1 MGALF
6 LHLKPDEYLK
16 KLYKT
21 KKLVE
26 KTSFSLQ
33 ADRPYRTVFFC
44 FRIGRLRLQEA
55 GTGVKIMH
63 KKQRKTK
70 HKSQRQVIRRYACFH
85 LSFMS
90 SFPCLQCPTPSET
103 CRFFFH

>member
-33 ADRPYRTVFFC
+33 AEAKHDLAFFSLD
-44 FRIGRLRLQEA
+44 IVSL
-55 GTGVKIMH
+55 
-63 KKQRKTK
+63 
-70 HKSQRQVIRRYACFH
+70 
-85 LSFMS
+85 
-90 SFPCLQCPTPSET
+90 
-103 CRFFFH
+103 

>member
-33 ADRPYRTVFFC
+33 AETPGGPGVLAFFN
-44 FRIGRLRLQEA
+44 RIDTAACLDN
-55 GTGVKIMH
+55 V
-63 KKQRKTK
+63 
-70 HKSQRQVIRRYACFH
+70 RRY
-85 LSFMS
+85 L
-90 SFPCLQCPTPSET
+90 E
-103 CRFFFH
+103 

>member
-33 ADRPYRTVFFC
+33 AEQFSLGKTAFHVIDAFFC
-44 FRIGRLRLQEA
+44 AELLF
-55 GTGVKIMH
+55 
-63 KKQRKTK
+63 
-70 HKSQRQVIRRYACFH
+70 
-85 LSFMS
+85 
-90 SFPCLQCPTPSET
+90 
-103 CRFFFH
+103 

>member
-33 ADRPYRTVFFC
+33 AERPWALFF
-44 FRIGRLRLQEA
+44 I
-55 GTGVKIMH
+55 
-63 KKQRKTK
+63 
-70 HKSQRQVIRRYACFH
+70 Y
-85 LSFMS
+85 
-90 SFPCLQCPTPSET
+90 
-103 CRFFFH
+103 

>member
-33 ADRPYRTVFFC
+33 AEADRVCLFLSTIFPVLST
-44 FRIGRLRLQEA
+44 I
-55 GTGVKIMH
+55 
-63 KKQRKTK
+63 
-70 HKSQRQVIRRYACFH
+70 IRRSQAI
-85 LSFMS
+85 
-90 SFPCLQCPTPSET
+90 
-103 CRFFFH
+103 R

>member
-16 KLYKT
+16 KQYKT

-33 ADRPYRTVFFC
+33 ADHLHLADGFF
-44 FRIGRLRLQEA
+44 L
-55 GTGVKIMH
+55 
-63 KKQRKTK
+63 
-70 HKSQRQVIRRYACFH
+70 
-85 LSFMS
+85 
-90 SFPCLQCPTPSET
+90 
-103 CRFFFH
+103 

>member
-33 ADRPYRTVFFC
+33 AERYPLQDISYGITSL
-44 FRIGRLRLQEA
+44 FRIEQGPESL
-55 GTGVKIMH
+55 
-63 KKQRKTK
+63 
-70 HKSQRQVIRRYACFH
+70 Y
-85 LSFMS
+85 
-90 SFPCLQCPTPSET
+90 
-103 CRFFFH
+103 

>member
-33 ADRPYRTVFFC
+33 AEKEPRLLFILTQ
-44 FRIGRLRLQEA
+44 RIGLRSLLTPLQA
-55 GTGVKIMH
+55 LL
-63 KKQRKTK
+63 
-70 HKSQRQVIRRYACFH
+70 H
-85 LSFMS
+85 LQA
-90 SFPCLQCPTPSET
+90 LIG
-103 CRFFFH
+103 

>member
-33 ADRPYRTVFFC
+33 AEALFIESFFLT
-44 FRIGRLRLQEA
+44 FSSARQ
-55 GTGVKIMH
+55 
-63 KKQRKTK
+63 
-70 HKSQRQVIRRYACFH
+70 KSLFQIHPCRQH
-85 LSFMS
+85 LE
-90 SFPCLQCPTPSET
+90 LQC
-103 CRFFFH
+103 RR

>member
-33 ADRPYRTVFFC
+33 A
-44 FRIGRLRLQEA
+44 EA
-55 GTGVKIMH
+55 GPSPASFLTNRNWSNFF
-63 KKQRKTK
+63 QRLFEI
-70 HKSQRQVIRRYACFH
+70 VF
-85 LSFMS
+85 
-90 SFPCLQCPTPSET
+90 
-103 CRFFFH
+103 

>member
-33 ADRPYRTVFFC
+33 AERSYFSCAFSHTSSC
-44 FRIGRLRLQEA
+44 
-55 GTGVKIMH
+55 
-63 KKQRKTK
+63 
-70 HKSQRQVIRRYACFH
+70 S
-85 LSFMS
+85 S
-90 SFPCLQCPTPSET
+90 SFSSSSFFSTKATVATCSSSAILMRRTP
-103 CRFFFH
+103 

>member
-33 ADRPYRTVFFC
+33 AE
-44 FRIGRLRLQEA
+44 RLRQAVSFSILRRRLGMIA
-55 GTGVKIMH
+55 ISDRVP
-63 KKQRKTK
+63 
-70 HKSQRQVIRRYACFH
+70 VFIR
-85 LSFMS
+85 
-90 SFPCLQCPTPSET
+90 TP
-103 CRFFFH
+103 

>member
-33 ADRPYRTVFFC
+33 ADRSLQRAVFF
-44 FRIGRLRLQEA
+44 
-55 GTGVKIMH
+55 
-63 KKQRKTK
+63 
-70 HKSQRQVIRRYACFH
+70 S
-85 LSFMS
+85 
-90 SFPCLQCPTPSET
+90 
-103 CRFFFH
+103 

>member
-33 ADRPYRTVFFC
+33 AEAAFPSESGFC
-44 FRIGRLRLQEA
+44 
-55 GTGVKIMH
+55 
-63 KKQRKTK
+63 
-70 HKSQRQVIRRYACFH
+70 
-85 LSFMS
+85 LSFIL
-90 SFPCLQCPTPSET
+90 LQLLMNGE
-103 CRFFFH
+103 

>member
-1 MGALF
+1 MGDLF

-33 ADRPYRTVFFC
+33 AEGTIWYLFYLHFVFLVNFGSSN
-44 FRIGRLRLQEA
+44 IIAMMPQIPIK
-55 GTGVKIMH
+55 TG
-63 KKQRKTK
+63 
-70 HKSQRQVIRRYACFH
+70 
-85 LSFMS
+85 
-90 SFPCLQCPTPSET
+90 
-103 CRFFFH
+103 

>member
-1 MGALF
+1 ARHVGALF

-33 ADRPYRTVFFC
+33 ADR
-44 FRIGRLRLQEA
+44 
-55 GTGVKIMH
+55 
-63 KKQRKTK
+63 
-70 HKSQRQVIRRYACFH
+70 
-85 LSFMS
+85 LSDS
-90 SFPCLQCPTPSET
+90 GK
-103 CRFFFH
+103 RFFTLSLGMNHIVNSGKLFL

>member
-33 ADRPYRTVFFC
+33 AEHLILRCFFYTFKKCCSSSSYRIGACPYSCRSNSVLSGSS
-44 FRIGRLRLQEA
+44 IGRL
-55 GTGVKIMH
+55 
-63 KKQRKTK
+63 
-70 HKSQRQVIRRYACFH
+70 
-85 LSFMS
+85 
-90 SFPCLQCPTPSET
+90 
-103 CRFFFH
+103 

>member
-16 KLYKT
+16 KQYKT

-33 ADRPYRTVFFC
+33 AESLTGSFYVLFC
-44 FRIGRLRLQEA
+44 
-55 GTGVKIMH
+55 
-63 KKQRKTK
+63 
-70 HKSQRQVIRRYACFH
+70 S
-85 LSFMS
+85 
-90 SFPCLQCPTPSET
+90 
-103 CRFFFH
+103 CRFF

>member
-33 ADRPYRTVFFC
+33 ADSVLLDGVFFAFANQTC
-44 FRIGRLRLQEA
+44 NEEHGD
-55 GTGVKIMH
+55 
-63 KKQRKTK
+63 RKR
-70 HKSQRQVIRRYACFH
+70 SVFPIR
-85 LSFMS
+85 
-90 SFPCLQCPTPSET
+90 
-103 CRFFFH
+103 

>member
-1 MGALF
+1 MGELF

-33 ADRPYRTVFFC
+33 AEQSGVQIAFFMLRPPDRP
-44 FRIGRLRLQEA
+44 
-55 GTGVKIMH
+55 
-63 KKQRKTK
+63 QRF
-70 HKSQRQVIRRYACFH
+70 SPS
-85 LSFMS
+85 LS
-90 SFPCLQCPTPSET
+90 
-103 CRFFFH
+103 

>member
-26 KTSFSLQ
+26 KTSFPLQ
-33 ADRPYRTVFFC
+33 AESTLKMFALFYGGGKLLP
-44 FRIGRLRLQEA
+44 
-55 GTGVKIMH
+55 
-63 KKQRKTK
+63 
-70 HKSQRQVIRRYACFH
+70 
-85 LSFMS
+85 
-90 SFPCLQCPTPSET
+90 
-103 CRFFFH
+103 

>member
-33 ADRPYRTVFFC
+33 ADRLLHSLFFYRVNVLTIFLKLISDFTLNSPA
-44 FRIGRLRLQEA
+44 RISL
-55 GTGVKIMH
+55 
-63 KKQRKTK
+63 
-70 HKSQRQVIRRYACFH
+70 
-85 LSFMS
+85 
-90 SFPCLQCPTPSET
+90 
-103 CRFFFH
+103 

>member
-33 ADRPYRTVFFC
+33 AESGLITDRISIT
-44 FRIGRLRLQEA
+44 
-55 GTGVKIMH
+55 
-63 KKQRKTK
+63 
-70 HKSQRQVIRRYACFH
+70 YAEEQH
-85 LSFMS
+85 AYKYGG
-90 SFPCLQCPTPSET
+90 
-103 CRFFFH
+103 

>member
-33 ADRPYRTVFFC
+33 ADRL
-44 FRIGRLRLQEA
+44 ILA
-55 GTGVKIMH
+55 G
-63 KKQRKTK
+63 
-70 HKSQRQVIRRYACFH
+70 F
-85 LSFMS
+85 FMS
-90 SFPCLQCPTPSET
+90 HFLQIYLKNIVDL
-103 CRFFFH
+103 

>member
-33 ADRPYRTVFFC
+33 AEQPLRAAFLLAFFN
-44 FRIGRLRLQEA
+44 FF
-55 GTGVKIMH
+55 
-63 KKQRKTK
+63 KQNFVD
-70 HKSQRQVIRRYACFH
+70 HRRVG
-85 LSFMS
+85 LSFG
-90 SFPCLQCPTPSET
+90 
-103 CRFFFH
+103 RFHNLSD

>member
-33 ADRPYRTVFFC
+33 ADAFDHLKSVFLYLYYWL
-44 FRIGRLRLQEA
+44 IA
-55 GTGVKIMH
+55 GFPIV
-63 KKQRKTK
+63 
-70 HKSQRQVIRRYACFH
+70 FH
-85 LSFMS
+85 FV
-90 SFPCLQCPTPSET
+90 
-103 CRFFFH
+103 

>member
-33 ADRPYRTVFFC
+33 AELNTRIVLSFLYVTADR
-44 FRIGRLRLQEA
+44 IAAE
-55 GTGVKIMH
+55 M
-63 KKQRKTK
+63 
-70 HKSQRQVIRRYACFH
+70 ACFGR
-85 LSFMS
+85 M
-90 SFPCLQCPTPSET
+90 EV
-103 CRFFFH
+103 

>member
-33 ADRPYRTVFFC
+33 ADSCQIYLTAVFVYYFS
-44 FRIGRLRLQEA
+44 L
-55 GTGVKIMH
+55 KIH
-63 KKQRKTK
+63 PP
-70 HKSQRQVIRRYACFH
+70 VISLLIKILIF
-85 LSFMS
+85 S
-90 SFPCLQCPTPSET
+90 
-103 CRFFFH
+103 

>member
-33 ADRPYRTVFFC
+33 AERRKIGAFFYC
-44 FRIGRLRLQEA
+44 FTPVLNGR
-55 GTGVKIMH
+55 
-63 KKQRKTK
+63 
-70 HKSQRQVIRRYACFH
+70 
-85 LSFMS
+85 S
-90 SFPCLQCPTPSET
+90 SFTISSYVS
-103 CRFFFH
+103 RFTTK

>member
-33 ADRPYRTVFFC
+33 AEGPVQALFFKTLD
-44 FRIGRLRLQEA
+44 FLQ
-55 GTGVKIMH
+55 
-63 KKQRKTK
+63 
-70 HKSQRQVIRRYACFH
+70 
-85 LSFMS
+85 
-90 SFPCLQCPTPSET
+90 
-103 CRFFFH
+103 

>member
-33 ADRPYRTVFFC
+33 AERHSRMSLFLFFAYG
-44 FRIGRLRLQEA
+44 FSL
-55 GTGVKIMH
+55 
-63 KKQRKTK
+63 
-70 HKSQRQVIRRYACFH
+70 F
-85 LSFMS
+85 
-90 SFPCLQCPTPSET
+90 
-103 CRFFFH
+103 